1 MKRLLRIGLGLI
13 LPLFLISETF
23 SQEVKLGLLLP
34 FTGQYGWVGS
44 SVAPVI
50 WMVLDEV
57 EQSGGIEGY
66 RIIVRQGDTEGVV
79 DAGALAAQKLIN
91 ADDVIA
97 LIGPTSLSF
106 SGAKQ
111 SIIDNQVPM
120 ITPTAGTVA
129 LDKGCD
135 GVCFRTVPSDSL
147 GSYAIA
153 RAATDASKLDRPLPF
168 TRPALMIAQ
177 SPAMISFQA
186 PLIEAFTRYQT
197 PPVEVISYTP
207 NKVNYRAEIQSA
219 IAAQADLIVLVGTP
233 SDSVRIMVNAY
244 QIGYRGGWF
253 VTQDQTNDEY
263 LTLLSP
269 DIAEGVYGLE
279 ERADPANRERNL
291 AFEAAHLAFTGEPVK
306 IFGPNAYDA
315 MTILSLSLYR
325 SAKLYRSIT
334 RPFVLESI
342 RAVAN
347 PDPNDR
353 IVTSFAQGKQALDDG
368 YSINYQGLIGPVDF
382 DAYGNIRAPFGI
394 RQVQNG
400 QWRDLSLLTPDDLR

>member
-57 EQSGGIEGY
+57 EQSGGIQGY

-91 ADDVIA
+91 ADDVVA

-135 GVCFRTVPSDSL
+135 GLCFRTVPSDSL

-153 RAATDASKLDRPLPF
+153 RAATDAFK
-168 TRPALMIAQ
+168 TR
-177 SPAMISFQA
+177 S
-186 PLIEAFTRYQT
+186 T
-197 PPVEVISYTP
+197 PPFY
-207 NKVNYRAEIQSA
+207 
-219 IAAQADLIVLVGTP
+219 P
-233 SDSVRIMVNAY
+233 S
-244 QIGYRGGWF
+244 G
-253 VTQDQTNDEY
+253 
-263 LTLLSP
+263 
-269 DIAEGVYGLE
+269 
-279 ERADPANRERNL
+279 
-291 AFEAAHLAFTGEPVK
+291 
-306 IFGPNAYDA
+306 
-315 MTILSLSLYR
+315 
-325 SAKLYRSIT
+325 
-334 RPFVLESI
+334 
-342 RAVAN
+342 
-347 PDPNDR
+347 
-353 IVTSFAQGKQALDDG
+353 
-368 YSINYQGLIGPVDF
+368 
-382 DAYGNIRAPFGI
+382 
-394 RQVQNG
+394 
-400 QWRDLSLLTPDDLR
+400 PDDSSIASYDQLPSPFNRSFHPLSNPSGRGHLLHP